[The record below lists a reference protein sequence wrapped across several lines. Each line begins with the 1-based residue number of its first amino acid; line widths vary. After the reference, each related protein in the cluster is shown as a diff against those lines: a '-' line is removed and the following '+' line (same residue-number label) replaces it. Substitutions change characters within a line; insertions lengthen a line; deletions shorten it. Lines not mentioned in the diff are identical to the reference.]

1 MSYAGNSSVGRAHS
15 ARRRQG
21 LLRGAAGVIFPA
33 LLASCG
39 ASGKGGDRSDGP
51 FVFVS
56 IPPQAYFVER
66 IGGPHVAV
74 EVMLESGGSPH
85 GFEPAPRQLAR
96 LARADLYFSTGV
108 GFERQLLARL
118 ASGFKNLT
126 VVDTCA
132 RISLRTI
139 EEHSQHSAAASGSI
153 DRRGGERHVRVDGRE
168 GRDPHV
174 WLDPRLVK
182 LQCRAICDAL
192 KRADPPRA
200 ERYERNFDAFSA
212 DLDRLHAEIGTKLA
226 PFRGR
231 EFFVF
236 HPAYGYFAEAYGL
249 RQVAIE
255 AGGSGPGS
263 RRLTELIDR
272 MRANG
277 ARAIFVQPQAS
288 AKQAELIAREIGGA
302 VRPLD
307 PLARDYLANLE
318 RMANAI
324 AASLHASG
332 R

>member
-1 MSYAGNSSVGRAHS
+1 MSCPANSSVCLTSCVGRPG
-15 ARRRQG
+15 G
-21 LLRGAAGVIFPA
+21 LLRGVAAVIVPA

-39 ASGKGGDRSDGP
+39 ASETGVERGDGP
-51 FVFVS
+51 LVFVS

-66 IGGPHVAV
+66 IGGPHVRV
-74 EVMLESGGSPH
+74 EVMLQTGGSPH
-85 GFEPAPRQLAR
+85 AFEPGPRQLAR
-96 LARADLYFSTGV
+96 LARADLYFATGV
-108 GFERQLLARL
+108 GFERLLLARL

-132 RISLRTI
+132 PIALQTI
-139 EEHSQHSAAASGSI
+139 GGHSQHSAASSGSF
-153 DRRGGERHVRVDGRE
+153 
-168 GRDPHV
+168 DPHV

-182 LQCRAICDAL
+182 LQCRVICDAL
-192 KRADPPRA
+192 KRADPPHR
-200 ERYERNFDAFSA
+200 ERYERNLVAFSA
-212 DLDRLHAEIGTKLA
+212 DLDRLHAEIGAKLE

-231 EFFVF
+231 EFHVF

-263 RRLTELIDR
+263 RRLSGLIER
-272 MRANG
+272 MRTERVG
-277 ARAIFVQPQAS
+277 TIFVQPQA
-288 AKQAELIAREIGGA
+288 AAQQAELIARAIGGT

-324 AASLHASG
+324 AASLRANDG
-332 R
+332 